1 MVIDHIFI
9 FTTDNGTIADELV
22 DFGLIEG
29 SSRVHKGQGT
39 ANRKFY
45 FSNFFLEILWI
56 HDENEIKS
64 TQTMP
69 TGLWKRAN
77 FENNHSSPF
86 GLCLVNSKETNTLF
100 KQSFSYQPEYFP
112 QGLVI
117 DIIKNESNPN
127 LPWTFRLPFKGQK
140 KNKDEP
146 NNHGNGICSLTKTL
160 FEYKKGARTQFLEY
174 FNNEERLEF
183 VESSRNWLTLSFDNR
198 RQGKS
203 KDFQQLKLT
212 IEY

>member
-9 FTTDNGTIADELV
+9 FTTDNGTIANDLV

-69 TGLWKRAN
+69 TGLWNRAN
-77 FENNHSSPF
+77 FESKHCSPF
-86 GLCLVNSKETNTLF
+86 GLCLVNSDDTNVLF

-112 QGLVI
+112 QGMAI
-117 DIIKNESNPN
+117 DIIKNDSNPN

-140 KNKDEP
+140 KNVDEP
-146 NNHGNGICSLTKTL
+146 NNHGNGISSLTKTL
-160 FEYKKGARTQFLEY
+160 FEYKKGTETQFLEH

-183 VESSRNWLTLSFDNR
+183 MASSRNWLTLSFDNR

-203 KDFQQLKLT
+203 KDFQPLKLT